1 MSETIEQKCIAKGVK
16 LTDQRKIIA
25 KVMSNS
31 EDHPDVNELYL
42 RVSKLDSKISIATV
56 YRTVKLFEE
65 AGIITKHDFKGGKA
79 RYEEVSESH
88 HDHLIDIK
96 TGEIIEFVDED
107 IEILQKKVAEKY
119 GYNLVDHKL
128 ELYGI
133 KKKSWLMSKK
143 IFIKTLGCQM
153 NEYDSNRIYDS
164 VKRLG
169 FEKSQNQNNLDCY
182 VLNTCHIRDKA
193 KEKVYHD
200 IGRVKK
206 LYKKKNKPIIV
217 VAGCVAQAE
226 NQEMLNREPYIDIV
240 IGPQSYH
247 KINDKLKNF
256 IKGNKIEETEFD
268 TVSKFNYFDNI
279 ENKNNKIE
287 ETEFDTVSKFNY
299 FDNIE
304 NENNKISSYLTI
316 QEGCDKFCSFCVVPY
331 TRGPEYSRPFNKI
344 ISEAEELI
352 KNGTKEIILLGQNV
366 NAYSFK
372 EKIKEYRISDLINK
386 LETYSELKRI
396 RYTTS
401 HPRDMTDDLIEC
413 YSTSKKLMPL
423 VHLPIQS
430 GSNKILKLMNRKHT
444 VEKYIEIYEKLI
456 KINPKIEFSSDFI
469 IAYPGETEN
478 DFNETLDLVKKI
490 KFINSFSFIFS
501 PRPGTVASN
510 LDQIDNKI
518 AKERLL
524 KIQEYLF
531 KFQLKKNESFINKS
545 IDVLVENEMVGQN
558 KLFGRNQYMNSVI
571 FKEGK
576 NFIGKN
582 VNIKIEQVN
591 QNSLFGKIEKNNM
604 RAA

>member
-1 MSETIEQKCIAKGVK
+1 
-16 LTDQRKIIA
+16 
-25 KVMSNS
+25 
-31 EDHPDVNELYL
+31 
-42 RVSKLDSKISIATV
+42 
-56 YRTVKLFEE
+56 
-65 AGIITKHDFKGGKA
+65 
-79 RYEEVSESH
+79 
-88 HDHLIDIK
+88 
-96 TGEIIEFVDED
+96 
-107 IEILQKKVAEKY
+107 
-119 GYNLVDHKL
+119 
-128 ELYGI
+128 
-133 KKKSWLMSKK
+133 
-143 IFIKTLGCQM
+143 M

-169 FEKSQNQNNLDCY
+169 FVKSQDKENLDCY

-193 KEKVYHD
+193 KEKVYHE

-206 LYKKKNKPIIV
+206 LYKEKNKPIIV

-247 KINDKLKNF
+247 KINDMLKNF
-256 IKGNKIEETEFD
+256 IKDNKIEETEFD

-279 ENKNNKIE
+279 ENKN
-287 ETEFDTVSKFNY
+287 SKV
-299 FDNIE
+299 
-304 NENNKISSYLTI
+304 SSYLTI

-344 ISEAEELI
+344 ILEAESLI
-352 KNGTKEIILLGQNV
+352 ENGAKEIILLGQNV

-372 EKIKEYRISDLINK
+372 EKVKEYRISDLINK
-386 LETYSELKRI
+386 LESYSELKRI

-413 YSTSKKLMPL
+413 YSTNKKLMPF

-444 VEKYIEIYEKLI
+444 VEQYVEVCEKLK
-456 KINPKIEFSSDFI
+456 KINPKIEFSSVFI
-469 IAYPGETEN
+469 ISYPGETDD
-478 DFNETLDLVKKI
+478 DFKDTINLVRKI

-501 PRPGTVASN
+501 PRPGTKAAN
-510 LDQIDNKI
+510 LNQIDKEI

-531 KFQLKKNESFINKS
+531 KFQLNINKSFINKS
-545 IDVLVENEMVGQN
+545 VDVLVENKMDGQK
-558 KLFGRNQYMNSVI
+558 KLFGRNQFMNSVI
-571 FKEGK
+571 FEGNT

-582 VNIKIEQVN
+582 INIKIEQAN